1 MRRALAASALVL
13 AGLAPAAASAEPAQ
27 QPAHRPDARAVGSV
41 RLGGVPVRLRPGT
54 RQVVTV
60 DARAGHRATVTLWQ
74 RGRDEDDRWRQV
86 VRTTDGR
93 TGYGGLVRA
102 DRRVQGSGAT
112 PLGTFMLPSAFG
124 THPRR
129 TTWSLPYRHLRR
141 GDYWVLDNSSPHY
154 NRFRTRAQGGFRWW
168 LPASHPDASEH
179 LLDYRRQYEY
189 AVVTGFNADQVRHRG
204 GAIFLHVNG
213 SGATAGCVSAPRP
226 FLRRTLARLDERQ
239 VPVIA
244 IGR

>member
-1 MRRALAASALVL
+1 V
-13 AGLAPAAASAEPAQ
+13 LAPATGVPAASAEVRVAE
-27 QPAHRPDARAVGSV
+27 SI

-60 DARAGHRATVTLWQ
+60 DARAGHRATIILWR
-74 RGRDEDDRWRQV
+74 RGKDEGDRWRRV
-86 VRTTDGR
+86 LRTADGR

-112 PLGTFMLPSAFG
+112 PLGTFTLPSTFG

-129 TTWSLPYRHLRR
+129 TGWSLPYRHLRR

-154 NRFRTRAQGGFRWW
+154 NRFRTKAQGGFRWW

-179 LLDYRRQYEY
+179 LVDYPRQYEY
-189 AVVTGFNADQVRHRG
+189 AVATGFNADQVRHRG

-213 SGATAGCVSAPRP
+213 AGPTAGCVSAPRS
-226 FLRRTLARLDERQ
+226 FLRGALARLDERM